1 MSKTFLFY
9 DLETS
14 GLSKPFDQIQQ
25 FAGKRL
31 DNTFNEIES
40 SFIEARIS
48 PDVIPSP
55 YAVITHQIDMQDDA
69 GRISEF
75 HATQL
80 IHEMINTPNTISI
93 GYNTLGFDDEF
104 LRFAFYRNLLTPY
117 THQYAN
123 GCQRYD
129 VFPITVFYYLFED
142 SVLKWPRIDERPT
155 LKLEHLVTENG
166 WFQGRAHHAMND
178 VDATIQLASHLKS
191 ANPEMWQYLIGY
203 FDKNTDNERIKALPM
218 AFTEHVDFR
227 YGLMIHAKFGAKNAY
242 QGMLLAL
249 GNHNHYKNQTVWL
262 RLDKALITDFDFSHL
277 DSNGQ
282 IIRKKY
288 AEPGF
293 MLPPTERYTQHM
305 TLERMKLVATNLE
318 NIRKHFSEMEQLQR
332 EAREFTY
339 ERIDHV
345 DVDAGLYDL
354 GFLTGEEQQFCQKF
368 HIALPHARQ
377 SLIAAQK
384 NPNLKTQALR
394 VQWRDD
400 PSLLSTEELSSMTT
414 YMNKIM
420 QKKSPADIVDYRGHS
435 KRGLY
440 ESLSEVKEI
449 NDKLSLDE
457 SQKKALTSYMT
468 WLDQKIESFET

>member
-1 MSKTFLFY
+1 
-9 DLETS
+9 
-14 GLSKPFDQIQQ
+14 
-25 FAGKRL
+25 
-31 DNTFNEIES
+31 
-40 SFIEARIS
+40 
-48 PDVIPSP
+48 
-55 YAVITHQIDMQDDA
+55 MQDDA

-80 IHEMINTPNTISI
+80 IHEMINTPNTISL

-104 LRFAFYRNLLTPY
+104 FRFAFYRNLLTPY

-142 SVLKWPRIDERPT
+142 SVLKWPKIDERPT

-203 FDKNTDNERIKALPM
+203 FDKNTDSERIKALPM
-218 AFTEHVDFR
+218 AFTEHVDLR

-262 RLDKALITDFDFSHL
+262 RLDKDLITDFDFSHL

-318 NIRKHFSEMEQLQR
+318 NIRKHFGEMEQLQR

-384 NPNLKTQALR
+384 SKLEDT
-394 VQWRDD
+394 
-400 PSLLSTEELSSMTT
+400 STSRTVARRPKLIEYRRTVL
-414 YMNKIM
+414 Y
-420 QKKSPADIVDYRGHS
+420 DY
-435 KRGLY
+435 LY
-440 ESLSEVKEI
+440 E
-449 NDKLSLDE
+449 
-457 SQKKALTSYMT
+457 
-468 WLDQKIESFET
+468 